1 MQHIHTLRV
10 DLHRLSVDDPVVVAG
25 GMGHDAID
33 LDLDNE
39 WEGLSVVIT
48 IGPENRAVSIAYD
61 GGPVTIPAE
70 CIDTPGMLPVSVTG
84 YGEDGTVRVTTEQ
97 DCRIMRVVPSGVI
110 EGEDAVPDAPD
121 LLGQLVEARE
131 DALGASEA
139 AQEAAESAQGAA
151 EDALKAAEEAHDAAH
166 DAQVASRGTQV
177 SITDGRPVIGGIEG
191 DSAIDSK
198 TGILY
203 EFVDDGM
210 SATE

>member
-1 MQHIHTLRV
+1 MQHVHILRV
-10 DLHRLSVDDPVVVAG
+10 DMHRLSVDDPVVVAG

-48 IGPENRAVSIAYD
+48 IGPENRAVSVAYD
-61 GGPVTIPAE
+61 GEPVTIPAE
-70 CIDTPGMLPVSVTG
+70 CIDVPGMLPVSVTG

-97 DCRIMRVVPSGVI
+97 DCRLMRVVPSGVI

-131 DALGASEA
+131 DAL
-139 AQEAAESAQGAA
+139 Q
-151 EDALKAAEEAHDAAH
+151 AAEEAREAADEAH
-166 DAQVASRGTQV
+166 AAIRGTQV

-203 EFVDDGM
+203 EFVDDG
-210 SATE
+210 SATD

>member
-1 MQHIHTLRV
+1 MQHVHTLRV
-10 DLHRLSVDDPVVVAG
+10 DLHRISVDDPVIVAG
-25 GMGHDAID
+25 GMGHDALD

-48 IGPENRAVSIAYD
+48 IGPENRAVSVAYD
-61 GGPVTIPAE
+61 GEPVTIPAE

-121 LLGQLVEARE
+121 LLGQLVGARE
-131 DALGASEA
+131 EAL
-139 AQEAAESAQGAA
+139 Q
-151 EDALKAAEEAHDAAH
+151 AAEEAREAAD
-166 DAQVASRGTQV
+166 DAQAASRGTQV

-191 DSAIDSK
+191 DSAIDPS
-198 TGILY
+198 TGIMY
-203 EFVDDGM
+203 EFVDDG

>member
-1 MQHIHTLRV
+1 MQQHVHTLRV
-10 DLHRLSVDDPVVVAG
+10 DMHRLSVDDPVVVAG
-25 GMGHDAID
+25 GMGHDALD

-39 WEGLSVVIT
+39 WEGLGVVIT
-48 IGPENRAVSIAYD
+48 IGPENRAVSVAYD
-61 GGPVTIPAE
+61 GEPVTIPAE

-97 DCRIMRVVPSGVI
+97 DCRLMRVVPSGVI

-121 LLGQLVEARE
+121 LLGQLVGARE
-131 DALGASEA
+131 EAL
-139 AQEAAESAQGAA
+139 Q
-151 EDALKAAEEAHDAAH
+151 AAEEAREAAQ
-166 DAQVASRGTQV
+166 DAQAASRGTQV

-203 EFVDDGM
+203 EFVDDG

>member
-1 MQHIHTLRV
+1 MQHVHILRV
-10 DLHRLSVDDPVVVAG
+10 DMHRLSVDDPVIVAG

-48 IGPENRAVSIAYD
+48 IGPENRAVSVAYD

-70 CIDTPGMLPVSVTG
+70 CIDVPGMLPVSVTG

-97 DCRIMRVVPSGVI
+97 DCRLMRVVPSGVI
-110 EGEDAVPDAPD
+110 EGEEAVPDAPD
-121 LLGQLVEARE
+121 LLGQLVEARDDAREASEEAKQASE
-131 DALGASEA
+131 DAL
-139 AQEAAESAQGAA
+139 Q
-151 EDALKAAEEAHDAAH
+151 AAEEAREAAH
-166 DAQVASRGTQV
+166 DAQVAARGTQV

-203 EFVDDGM
+203 EFVDDDM
-210 SATE
+210 SANE

>member
-1 MQHIHTLRV
+1 MQHVHILRV
-10 DLHRLSVDDPVVVAG
+10 DMHRLSVDDPVVVAG

-61 GGPVTIPAE
+61 GEPVTIPAE

-121 LLGQLVEARE
+121 LLGQLVGARE
-131 DALGASEA
+131 EAL
-139 AQEAAESAQGAA
+139 Q
-151 EDALKAAEEAHDAAH
+151 AAEEAREAADEAH
-166 DAQVASRGTQV
+166 
-177 SITDGRPVIGGIEG
+177 IEG
-191 DSAIDSK
+191 DSAIDPS
-198 TGILY
+198 TGTLY
-203 EFVDDGM
+203 EFVDDG

>member
-1 MQHIHTLRV
+1 MQHVHTLRV
-10 DLHRLSVDDPVVVAG
+10 DLHRISVDDPVIVAG

-61 GGPVTIPAE
+61 GEPVTIPAE
-70 CIDTPGMLPVSVTG
+70 CIDVPGMLPVSVTG

-97 DCRIMRVVPSGVI
+97 DCRLMRVVPSGVI
-110 EGEDAVPDAPD
+110 EGEEAVPDAPD

-131 DALGASEA
+131 DALQASE
-139 AQEAAESAQGAA
+139 GAKQA
-151 EDALKAAEEAHDAAH
+151 SEDALQAAEEAREAAH

-203 EFVDDGM
+203 EFVDDDM

>member
-10 DLHRLSVDDPVVVAG
+10 DMHRLSVDDPVVVAG

-33 LDLDNE
+33 LDLDSE
-39 WEGLSVVIT
+39 WKGLSVVIT
-48 IGPENRAVSIAYD
+48 IGPENCAVSIAYD
-61 GGPVTIPAE
+61 GEPVTIPAE

-97 DCRIMRVVPSGVI
+97 DCRLMRVVPSGVI
-110 EGEDAVPDAPD
+110 EGEEAVPDAPD

-131 DALGASEA
+131 DALEASEGA
-139 AQEAAESAQGAA
+139 LKASEEAKQAS
-151 EDALKAAEEAHDAAH
+151 EDALQAAEEARDAAH

-203 EFVDDGM
+203 EFVDDE

>member
-1 MQHIHTLRV
+1 MQHIHTIRV
-10 DLHRLSVDDPVVVAG
+10 DMHRLSVDEPVVVAG

-48 IGPENRAVSIAYD
+48 IGPENRAVSVAYD
-61 GGPVTIPAE
+61 GEPVTIPAE

-97 DCRIMRVVPSGVI
+97 DCRLMRVVPSGVI

-131 DALGASEA
+131 DAREASE
-139 AQEAAESAQGAA
+139 GAKQA
-151 EDALKAAEEAHDAAH
+151 SEDALQAAEEAREAAH

-191 DSAIDSK
+191 DSAIDAS

-203 EFVDDGM
+203 EFVDDG
-210 SATE
+210 SATD

>member
-1 MQHIHTLRV
+1 MQQHVHTLRV
-10 DLHRLSVDDPVVVAG
+10 DLHRISVDDPAIVAG

-33 LDLDNE
+33 LDLDDE

-48 IGPENRAVSIAYD
+48 IGPENSAVSVAYD
-61 GGPVTIPAE
+61 GEPLIIPSE

-97 DCRIMRVVPSGVI
+97 DCRLMRVVPSGVI

-131 DALGASEA
+131 DAL
-139 AQEAAESAQGAA
+139 Q
-151 EDALKAAEEAHDAAH
+151 AAEEAREAADEAH
-166 DAQVASRGTQV
+166 AASRGTQV

-203 EFVDDGM
+203 EFVDDE
-210 SATE
+210 SASE

>member
-1 MQHIHTLRV
+1 MQHVHTLRV
-10 DLHRLSVDDPVVVAG
+10 DLHRISVDDPVVVAG
-25 GMGHDAID
+25 GMGHDALD

-48 IGPENRAVSIAYD
+48 IGPENRAVSVAYD
-61 GGPVTIPAE
+61 GEPVTIPAE

-97 DCRIMRVVPSGVI
+97 DCRLMRVVPSGVI

-131 DALGASEA
+131 DALGA
-139 AQEAAESAQGAA
+139 AESAQGAA
-151 EDALKAAEEAHDAAH
+151 EDALQAAEEAREAAE
-166 DAQVASRGTQV
+166 DAQAASRGTQV

-203 EFVDDGM
+203 EFVDDG
-210 SATE
+210 SATD

>member
-1 MQHIHTLRV
+1 MQHVHTLRV
-10 DLHRLSVDDPVVVAG
+10 DMHRLSVDDPVVVAG
-25 GMGHDAID
+25 GMGHDALE

-39 WEGLSVVIT
+39 WEGLGVVIT
-48 IGPENRAVSIAYD
+48 IGPENRAVSVAYD
-61 GGPVTIPAE
+61 GEPVTIPAE

-97 DCRIMRVVPSGVI
+97 DCRLMRVVPSGVI

-121 LLGQLVEARE
+121 LLGQLVGAREEALQAAEEARE
-131 DALGASEA
+131 
-139 AQEAAESAQGAA
+139 AA
-151 EDALKAAEEAHDAAH
+151 EDAQA
-166 DAQVASRGTQV
+166 ASRGTQV

-203 EFVDDGM
+203 EFVDDG

>member
-10 DLHRLSVDDPVVVAG
+10 DMHRLSVDDPVVVAG

-48 IGPENRAVSIAYD
+48 IGPENRAVSVAYD
-61 GGPVTIPAE
+61 GEPVTIPAE

-97 DCRIMRVVPSGVI
+97 DCRLMRVVPSGVI
-110 EGEDAVPDAPD
+110 EGEEAVPDAPD

-131 DALGASEA
+131 DAL
-139 AQEAAESAQGAA
+139 Q
-151 EDALKAAEEAHDAAH
+151 AAEEAREAADEAH
-166 DAQVASRGTQV
+166 AASRGTQV

-203 EFVDDGM
+203 EFVDDGT
-210 SATE
+210 SETE

>member
-48 IGPENRAVSIAYD
+48 IGPENRAVSVAYD
-61 GGPVTIPAE
+61 GEPVTIPAE

-97 DCRIMRVVPSGVI
+97 DCRLTEGARVSVYIKAILPERMKI
-110 EGEDAVPDAPD
+110 K
-121 LLGQLVEARE
+121 LL
-131 DALGASEA
+131 
-139 AQEAAESAQGAA
+139 
-151 EDALKAAEEAHDAAH
+151 
-166 DAQVASRGTQV
+166 
-177 SITDGRPVIGGIEG
+177 
-191 DSAIDSK
+191 AID
-198 TGILY
+198 TLPPL
-203 EFVDDGM
+203 DGP
-210 SATE
+210 APLEYFITQGRLEKWKYAPPGCVKVGAETVFA